1 MSSEILFSERYSL
14 NIFIKYT
21 SFHYTE
27 FQELELTFTGES
39 CYIGIKNIL
48 VEVMIHL
55 TEAELCLTLGL
66 VI

>member
-21 SFHYTE
+21 FHYTE
-27 FQELELTFTGES
+27 FQELELTFTGDS

-55 TEAELCLTLGL
+55 TEAEFCLTLGL